1 MNNENARSSLRD
13 SPHKA
18 WNDIVIEIISALFI
32 VLFVYAAAT
41 KLLDYDKFR
50 LQIGQSPLLTS
61 FAGTIVWLVPA
72 IEVVVAIMLTRS
84 RLRLLG
90 LYASFSL
97 MVMFTAYIVVI
108 TRFSDYVPCSCGGV
122 LEKLSWNEHLVV
134 NIAFVVLGFVAILIY
149 PKDILLQW
157 KQGNAENLEESR
169 HHV

>member
-1 MNNENARSSLRD
+1 MNQRKE
-13 SPHKA
+13 
-18 WNDIVIEIISALFI
+18 WIIEIVSALFV
-32 VLFVYAAAT
+32 VLFIYAAAT

-50 LQIGQSPLLTS
+50 LQIGQSPVLTG

-72 IEVVVAIMLTRS
+72 VEVVLAMMLMMNRF
-84 RLRLLG
+84 RLAG

-108 TRFSDYVPCSCGGV
+108 TRFSEYIPCSCGGV
-122 LEKLSWNEHLVV
+122 LEKLTWDEHLVF
-134 NIAFVVLGFVAILIY
+134 NIGFVVLATVAILIY

-169 HHV
+169 HNV

>member
-1 MNNENARSSLRD
+1 MTTRRD
-13 SPHKA
+13 L
-18 WNDIVIEIISALFI
+18 IIEIISAAFVILFI
-32 VLFVYAAAT
+32 YAATT
-41 KLLDYDKFR
+41 KLIDYDKFR
-50 LQIGQSPLLTS
+50 LQIGQSPVLTG

-72 IEVVVAIMLTRS
+72 TEIVVSILLTMS
-84 RLRLLG
+84 RFRLAG

-122 LEKLSWNEHLVV
+122 LEKLTWNEHLVFNLV
-134 NIAFVVLGFVAILIY
+134 FVVLGAISILLY

-169 HHV
+169 HNVSN